1 MFTVKNTVNTM
12 LETNNLHA
20 RDGKSKTYLL
30 NKDSKENH
38 TLLLSLGLA
47 PPPNLN
53 NAYTFLLLTLSLFS
67 WQRKVIAWTRTF
79 KI

>member
-30 NKDSKENH
+30 SMESKENH
-38 TLLLSLGLA
+38 SLLLSLGMA
-47 PPPNLN
+47 PPPYSN
-53 NAYTFLLLTLSLFS
+53 YG
-67 WQRKVIAWTRTF
+67 
-79 KI
+79 

>member
-38 TLLLSLGLA
+38 TFLLLIGLPPHSNYGYLTSPYSQSFFSLGLC
-47 PPPNLN
+47 LC
-53 NAYTFLLLTLSLFS
+53 
-67 WQRKVIAWTRTF
+67 
-79 KI
+79 

>member
-30 NKDSKENH
+30 IKDSKEYH
-38 TLLLSLGLA
+38 TLLLSIELA
-47 PPPNLN
+47 SPLN
-53 NAYTFLLLTLSLFS
+53 SNYG
-67 WQRKVIAWTRTF
+67 
-79 KI
+79 